1 MKNNIYNQKIK
12 RNKTTK
18 IQKNNQKKV
27 LDAALEIFSRH
38 GYKGSTINQ
47 ISTLAGM
54 SKANLLY
61 YFNNKQILYLA
72 VLNRTLET
80 WLESLEDLDPKGVPL
95 DELWNY
101 INQKLNVS
109 KIMQN
114 ESRLFAMEIIQG
126 APILKEIIQT
136 NLKKRIDKS
145 TKLIDKWIKAKKIA
159 PVDPLHLLF
168 VIWAMTQ
175 TYADFW
181 TQIEI
186 LSSDRK
192 NPDKIFKKAKFTIKQ
207 LVINGLQP

>member
-80 WLESLEDLDPKGVPL
+80 WLEHL
-95 DELWNY
+95 
-101 INQKLNVS
+101 
-109 KIMQN
+109 KI
-114 ESRLFAMEIIQG
+114 
-126 APILKEIIQT
+126 
-136 NLKKRIDKS
+136 
-145 TKLIDKWIKAKKIA
+145 
-159 PVDPLHLLF
+159 
-168 VIWAMTQ
+168 
-175 TYADFW
+175 
-181 TQIEI
+181 
-186 LSSDRK
+186 
-192 NPDKIFKKAKFTIKQ
+192 
-207 LVINGLQP
+207 